1 MVMGL
6 GCWVNI
12 GVTGRQWVGPLVKG
26 EGESGGN
33 VDDIDGSNVGSP
45 VKLDLGGDFQR

>member
-6 GCWVNI
+6 GCWRMGVNI

-45 VKLDLGGDFQR
+45 VKL